1 VFFFFQQFSPG
12 DEEKSDPVALVR
24 LIAVLLKNKQAVY
37 VAHQSGLDITK
48 HYDDVTGLALKALAE
63 GLGDADELL
72 DAFFTSLHLDAPE
85 EEVRKAL
92 AARAWA
98 YAFACEGDE
107 AVWQSALDGAA
118 IALPDACKATYYY
131 RCASRQA
138 WSGPVCKSNLQS
150 DFNVRVFE
158 CFDKSTSAVL
168 RELAESNRFV
178 QKSAESTSI

>member
-1 VFFFFQQFSPG
+1 M
-12 DEEKSDPVALVR
+12 
-24 LIAVLLKNKQAVY
+24 IAVLLKNKQAVY

-107 AVWQSALDGAA
+107 AVWRSALDGAA
-118 IALPDACKATYYY
+118 IALPDACKNTYYY

-138 WSGPVCKSNLQS
+138 WSKLTEINTRDCWVDEAAL
-150 DFNVRVFE
+150 
-158 CFDKSTSAVL
+158 AAA
-168 RELAESNRFV
+168 LAETRPAPLASLPDAKRLATFLVNAAKV
-178 QKSAESTSI
+178 AASVLWP

>member
-1 VFFFFQQFSPG
+1 VFFQQFSPG
-12 DEEKSDPVALVR
+12 DEKKSDPVALVR

-107 AVWQSALDGAA
+107 AVWRSALDGAA
-118 IALPDACKATYYY
+118 IALPDACKNTYYY
-131 RCASRQA
+131 RCASR
-138 WSGPVCKSNLQS
+138 PVSCGRD
-150 DFNVRVFE
+150 DF
-158 CFDKSTSAVL
+158 
-168 RELAESNRFV
+168 REIWGGNAMKNRHRH
-178 QKSAESTSI
+178 AL